1 MNEQSISPA
10 PPRNSVEYMATLV
23 TPPGMV
29 NTLRNL
35 EQITRIVM
43 SWSACTLDVF
53 VRFEQGERYL
63 TVGRVILGWLTIR
76 FFLALANLQHSFSWI
91 PGIPHTGEATINRWY
106 LASYLLLSLLAL
118 GRIWQRNHAG
128 VIWHSRSFGR
138 SWLDFLVDLPPLRL
152 GRYQLR
158 ISDWML
164 YRFIEPA
171 ICFTAFY
178 FLVPESFTRSWLLWA
193 SITMLIHNNMIYNSR
208 RERFLDMVD
217 GYIEGGYYNDL
228 RSDAVGQKS
237 GTRQM
242 GYVEMPLP
250 IVPLPEMGKK
260 VDFSATVAAA
270 MGAGDKTRQL
280 AMDKVLNADKEA

>member
-1 MNEQSISPA
+1 MVSGQL
-10 PPRNSVEYMATLV
+10 LV
-23 TPPGMV
+23 A
-29 NTLRNL
+29 L
-35 EQITRIVM
+35 
-43 SWSACTLDVF
+43 
-53 VRFEQGERYL
+53 
-63 TVGRVILGWLTIR
+63 
-76 FFLALANLQHSFSWI
+76 LALA
-91 PGIPHTGEATINRWY
+91 
-106 LASYLLLSLLAL
+106 
-118 GRIWQRNHAG
+118 RIWQRNHAG
-128 VIWHSRSFGR
+128 AIWHSTLLWAVLAGFS
-138 SWLDFLVDLPPLRL
+138 VHLPPLRL

-178 FLVPESFTRSWLLWA
+178 FLVPESFTWSWLLWA

-242 GYVEMPLP
+242 GCMLELPLP
-250 IVPLPEMGKK
+250 TVPLPEMGKK

-270 MGAGDKTRQL
+270 MGAGQNPTICDG
-280 AMDKVLNADKEA
+280 